1 MALNIMFFNSLQER
15 LLAGGNDVA
24 PCPASPDAGRSAF
37 DLG

>member
-1 MALNIMFFNSLQER
+1 MAFNIMFFKGLQER
-15 LLAGGNDVA
+15 RLAGGNDVA